1 MDKKSLSLPI
11 TMPLSRILTANPRE
25 SMTYTNSFLE
35 NEKRCIPYRKYCKL
49 MERNRIK
56 TKVEI

>member
-11 TMPLSRILTANPRE
+11 TMPLSQILRANPRE

-35 NEKRCIPYRKYCKL
+35 NEKRYIPYRKYCEL
-49 MERNRIK
+49 MKKNRIK
-56 TKVEI
+56 VKVEI

>member
-11 TMPLSRILTANPRE
+11 TMSLSQILKASPRE
-25 SMTYTNSFLE
+25 SMTYTNSFFK
-35 NEKRCIPYRKYCKL
+35 NEKRYIPYRKYCEL
-49 MERNRIK
+49 MKKNRIK